1 MQIIFDIE
9 TQKLADEV
17 GGWDHIDKMGFAIGV
32 TYSTETDSY
41 RVFQE
46 SQVQDMID
54 QLESA
59 DCVIGY
65 NIKGFDYHVL
75 KAYSDKDFW
84 SFPTFD
90 MLEKIYATLGFRL
103 SLGNLATETL
113 GMPKFADG
121 LTSVKWWKEGKVDK
135 IIEYCT
141 KDVLITKKLYEYAC
155 DKGRLWFMDKYG
167 QQRFVDTLTWRT
179 NENAEGYNRHKTS

>member
-41 RVFQE
+41 RVFRE
-46 SQVQDMID
+46 DQVHDMID

-65 NIKGFDYHVL
+65 NIKNFDYHVL

-90 MLEKIYATLGFRL
+90 MLEKIHEQLGFRL
-103 SLGNLATETL
+103 KLNDIASETL

-121 LTSVKWWKEGKVDK
+121 LTSVKWWKDGKIDK
-135 IIEYCT
+135 VIEYCR
-141 KDVLITKKLYEYAC
+141 KDVLITKKLYDYAC
-155 DKGRLWFMDKYG
+155 DKGRLFFRDFNDN
-167 QQRFVDTLTWRT
+167 QRFVITETWGT
-179 NENAEGYNRHKTS
+179 NKSG